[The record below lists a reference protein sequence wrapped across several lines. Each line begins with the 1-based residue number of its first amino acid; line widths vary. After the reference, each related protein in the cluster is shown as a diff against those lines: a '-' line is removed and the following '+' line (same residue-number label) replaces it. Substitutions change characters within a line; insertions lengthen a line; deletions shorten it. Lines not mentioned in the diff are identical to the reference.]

1 MVRKYD
7 AIFCRFF
14 CKFVRINFQIFY
26 FNTKATLDHLV
37 DFHYVSFWFG
47 LFFDNDYGYFSRMK
61 RFWV

>member
-37 DFHYVSFWFG
+37 DFHYVSFG
-47 LFFDNDYGYFSRMK
+47 LVYSLIMIMVIFLE
-61 RFWV
+61 